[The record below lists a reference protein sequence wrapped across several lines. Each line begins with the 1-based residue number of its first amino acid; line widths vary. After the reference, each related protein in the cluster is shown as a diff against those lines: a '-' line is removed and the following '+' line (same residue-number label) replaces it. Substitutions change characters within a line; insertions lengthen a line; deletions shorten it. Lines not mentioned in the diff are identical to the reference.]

1 MPEPDGAE
9 VTTGW
14 SGTRRL
20 VFVGLAVGL
29 LVPLA
34 VVAFGARTD
43 TASNPPLRAERLRVA
58 SVCDDVSAADLYL
71 DHRTRPDGVERLVFR
86 EAGGRRR
93 SLPYTEPWT
102 ISCEV
107 RSR

>member
-1 MPEPDGAE
+1 M
-9 VTTGW
+9 
-14 SGTRRL
+14 RRF
-20 VFVGLAVGL
+20 VFIGLAVGL

-34 VVAFGARTD
+34 VVAFAARTE

-58 SVCDDVSAADLYL
+58 AVCDDVSATDLYL
-71 DHRTRPDGVERLVFR
+71 DHRTGSGEVDRLVFR
-86 EAGGRRR
+86 DAGGRRR
-93 SLPYTEPWT
+93 SLDYTEPWT